1 MGGVAFA
8 ATDVQ
13 TTANGARVL
22 LFGGQRHGISGAMY
36 SFEQASGDGWVLMP
50 DGAEG
55 AGPAPPPRTQHT
67 LNSVGAE
74 GSQDTIIVFAG
85 FLLNVGCENDLWRA
99 TVELDE
105 LSMPVPRWSKVEA
118 AGEPPCARYG
128 HSATTLEKKGK
139 IVVCGGQDQTVQYND
154 VFLLDFKADAW
165 STPTVTG
172 TPPIVRMKHTAN
184 AISDKTILVFGGFNR
199 QVDVRVMADAYKLE
213 LTGDDSVAWSAVTLG
228 GPAGSKGIP
237 ARAQHA
243 ACVTA
248 DMKHMFVFG
257 GYNGEK
263 VTNDLWHFELG
274 SMAVRQIGLETPL
287 PEPRARHSIHI
298 IEGLL
303 HVFGGYDNSKP
314 CEGNVF
320 TLDVSDPAGMEDAA
334 AGGDDKKKKEEKPQ
348 DEDEY

>member
-22 LFGGQRHGISGAMY
+22 LFGGQRQGISGAMY

-139 IVVCGGQDQTVQYND
+139 V
-154 VFLLDFKADAW
+154 
-165 STPTVTG
+165 
-172 TPPIVRMKHTAN
+172 H
-184 AISDKTILVFGGFNR
+184 
-199 QVDVRVMADAYKLE
+199 
-213 LTGDDSVAWSAVTLG
+213 
-228 GPAGSKGIP
+228 PAS
-237 ARAQHA
+237 
-243 ACVTA
+243 
-248 DMKHMFVFG
+248 
-257 GYNGEK
+257 
-263 VTNDLWHFELG
+263 
-274 SMAVRQIGLETPL
+274 
-287 PEPRARHSIHI
+287 
-298 IEGLL
+298 
-303 HVFGGYDNSKP
+303 
-314 CEGNVF
+314 
-320 TLDVSDPAGMEDAA
+320 
-334 AGGDDKKKKEEKPQ
+334 
-348 DEDEY
+348 

>member
-22 LFGGQRHGISGAMY
+22 LFGGQRQGISGAMY

-118 AGEPPCARYG
+118 AGEPCARYG
-128 HSATTLEKKGK
+128 HSATSKKGK
-139 IVVCGGQDQTVQYND
+139 IVVCGGQDQTVQYSD
-154 VFLLDFKADAW
+154 VFLLDFKASVVDADGHGHA
-165 STPTVTG
+165 THRADEAHG
-172 TPPIVRMKHTAN
+172 ECDQRQMIY
-184 AISDKTILVFGGFNR
+184 VFGGFNR

-228 GPAGSKGIP
+228 GPAG
-237 ARAQHA
+237 
-243 ACVTA
+243 
-248 DMKHMFVFG
+248 
-257 GYNGEK
+257 
-263 VTNDLWHFELG
+263 
-274 SMAVRQIGLETPL
+274 
-287 PEPRARHSIHI
+287 
-298 IEGLL
+298 
-303 HVFGGYDNSKP
+303 
-314 CEGNVF
+314 
-320 TLDVSDPAGMEDAA
+320 
-334 AGGDDKKKKEEKPQ
+334 
-348 DEDEY
+348 